1 MRLAL
6 SLHIGVDKESLNMYS
21 NLAKI
26 TQRQVTARR
35 MDRAFLGL
43 LAIIVTLSVSSV
55 TMAVNA
61 AAAPTSAPIV
71 SK

>member
-1 MRLAL
+1 M
-6 SLHIGVDKESLNMYS
+6 NS
-21 NLAKI
+21 NLSKI

-43 LAIIVTLSVSSV
+43 LAVIVILSVSSV

-61 AAAPTSAPIV
+61 AAAPSAPIV

>member
-1 MRLAL
+1 M
-6 SLHIGVDKESLNMYS
+6 NT

-26 TQRQVTARR
+26 TQRQVSARR

-43 LAIIVTLSVSSV
+43 LALLVTLSVSSV
-55 TMAVNA
+55 TMAVSA
-61 AAAPTSAPIV
+61 AAAPSAPVV